1 MVYKRDGSYLRILFF
16 MKKRILIIDD
26 EIDICLLLQSYLRS
40 QSFDAYYEQNLK
52 SGLSALSKLEP
63 SVLIL
68 DNNLPDGLG
77 IDYITEIKSKFP
89 NLKLLIVS
97 AYSSLKNKA
106 IEYGADAFISKP
118 FNYASIMAAI

>member
-1 MVYKRDGSYLRILFF
+1 
-16 MKKRILIIDD
+16 
-26 EIDICLLLQSYLRS
+26 
-40 QSFDAYYEQNLK
+40 
-52 SGLSALSKLEP
+52 
-63 SVLIL
+63 
-68 DNNLPDGLG
+68 
-77 IDYITEIKSKFP
+77 

>member
-1 MVYKRDGSYLRILFF
+1 

-26 EIDICLLLQSYLRS
+26 ELDICLLLQSYLRS
-40 QSFDAYYEQNLK
+40 QSFDTYYEQNLK

-63 SVLIL
+63 AVLIL

-77 IDYITEIKSKFP
+77 IDSITEIKAKFP